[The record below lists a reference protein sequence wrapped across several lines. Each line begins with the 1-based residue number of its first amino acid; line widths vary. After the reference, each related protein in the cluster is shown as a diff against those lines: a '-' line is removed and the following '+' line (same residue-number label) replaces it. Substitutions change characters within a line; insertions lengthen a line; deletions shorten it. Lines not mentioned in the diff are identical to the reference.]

1 MTNPAGIPTRRIVI
15 MGAAGRDFHNFNVVY
30 RGDASTRVVSFT
42 AAQIPGIAN
51 RRYPAA
57 LAGPLYPEGI
67 PIVDEGRLTQLV
79 RDERIDE
86 VIFAYSD
93 VSHETV
99 MHHASTVLAAGADF
113 RLLGPRSTMLESQR
127 PVVAVSAVR
136 TGVGK
141 SQVSRWLSGRLRG
154 GGLRVAVLRHP
165 MPYGDL
171 ARQAVQ
177 RFANTDDLDR
187 ADCTLEEREE
197 YEPHIAAGGVVY
209 AGVDYAAILAAAEQE
224 ADLILWDGGNNDF
237 PFLQPDLHLVLIDPL
252 RAGHERAWHPGEAV
266 LRMADVVVVA
276 KSDAASAAQI
286 AQVEAS
292 ARALAPG
299 APIVHARSAIRL
311 DPDENL
317 EGRRVVVVED
327 GPTITHGGLPDG
339 AGWRAAHAARASILA
354 PRAFA
359 KGVLAQTLERYPHI
373 GDVLPA
379 MGYSPG
385 EIADLRASILASG
398 CEAVVSGTPA
408 DIGRLLDLPI
418 PVLRARYDHAEGS
431 GREPDS
437 GAGEGEGL
445 WALVRARLRELG
457 LDLD

>member
-1 MTNPAGIPTRRIVI
+1 MEPATKSRSRRIVI

-30 RGDASTRVVSFT
+30 RSDASARVVSFT

-67 PIVDEGRLTQLV
+67 PIVEEERLAQLV

-113 RLLGPRSTMLESQR
+113 RLLGPLSTMLESQR

-209 AGVDYAAILAAAEQE
+209 AGVDYAAILAAAEKE

-237 PFLQPDLHLVLIDPL
+237 PFLRPDLHLVLVDPL

-292 ARALAPG
+292 AGALAPG
-299 APIVHARSAIRL
+299 AAIVRARSAIRL

-317 EGRRVVVVED
+317 AGRRVVVVEERRARPGRASLHRAPLRRVRWRKRSNAIRTSVTCCRPWAIRLARSRTCAQASWRRVARPWSAVRRPTSVD
-327 GPTITHGGLPDG
+327 FSTSPSRCSGRDTITP
-339 AGWRAAHAARASILA
+339 
-354 PRAFA
+354 
-359 KGVLAQTLERYPHI
+359 K
-373 GDVLPA
+373 
-379 MGYSPG
+379 SPG
-385 EIADLRASILASG
+385 ASR
-398 CEAVVSGTPA
+398 TPA
-408 DIGRLLDLPI
+408 RGMGR
-418 PVLRARYDHAEGS
+418 GS
-431 GREPDS
+431 GLSFAPGCANSASTSTSSRPP
-437 GAGEGEGL
+437 AGHI
-445 WALVRARLRELG
+445 
-457 LDLD
+457 D